1 MLNGNISITAGK
13 RDVLM
18 VCDSCFFNSL
28 RKKVGPVTPVKA
40 SNHNIL
46 VSCLRSNLSI
56 KVPVTDSKGGMGVSF
71 QFRHPKDARACNRP
85 QSGQRP
91 VDRHKEFPSLW
102 KHCSWGCSIICK
114 IMVPF
119 HDLWTDGG
127 ETEKRPPCPPRVLEP
142 TQNYG
147 SYFWNTTIVSGL
159 FWPDSYVN
167 NQ

>member
-1 MLNGNISITAGK
+1 
-13 RDVLM
+13 
-18 VCDSCFFNSL
+18 
-28 RKKVGPVTPVKA
+28 
-40 SNHNIL
+40 
-46 VSCLRSNLSI
+46 
-56 KVPVTDSKGGMGVSF
+56 MGVSF

-114 IMVPF
+114 NMVPF

-127 ETEKRPPCPPRVLEP
+127 ETEKRPPCPSRVIEP

-147 SYFWNTTIVSGL
+147 SYFWDTTLAGTIGKQFSLLLSEFQPDGYMVEFKMLPQLIEHEPFVGKMDFVGSVCKDHKGGRPDTGL
-159 FWPDSYVN
+159 GGIKKFETP
-167 NQ
+167 